1 LLDRRWHAAR
11 FVVQI
16 ILKCLMVVL
25 RDFGFAPKIVFDLL
39 LGGGRYASAWLF
51 FQFDRRDFGGFVLDD
66 CLFPGSDMRCPGA
79 DVEILKT
86 KAKLSPELAKERCQ
100 TV

>member
-1 LLDRRWHAAR
+1 LIGGISVASSLT
-11 FVVQI
+11 
-16 ILKCLMVVL
+16 
-25 RDFGFAPKIVFDLL
+25 IVF
-39 LGGGRYASAWLF
+39 
-51 FQFDRRDFGGFVLDD
+51 
-66 CLFPGSDMRCPGA
+66 FPGSDMRCPGA

>member
-1 LLDRRWHAAR
+1 MLPLGSSSSLIGGISVASS
-11 FVVQI
+11 
-16 ILKCLMVVL
+16 LTT
-25 RDFGFAPKIVFDLL
+25 VF
-39 LGGGRYASAWLF
+39 
-51 FQFDRRDFGGFVLDD
+51 
-66 CLFPGSDMRCPGA
+66 FPGSDMRCPGA